1 MRHSLS
7 SSGGKVHEIALLAPR
22 PEEIPGCFRN
32 VQSNPSWYVSLMEE
46 LQRMRGR
53 IYVSDRA
60 ISPHQLTPDGRHV
73 QDADYRSWHL
83 LGLSQEAGVV
93 GCARY
98 LHHVEPVYYL
108 QLGVSKSALARDPE
122 WGPKLRQAVEQQI
135 AQAADLGMAFV
146 EVGGWAVTE
155 ELRRSAEPLKIAL
168 ATYAL
173 AQSLGGCIGITT
185 ATVRHHSAAVLRKI
199 GGGSLRLN
207 RDTEMPRYFDPRYDC
222 DMEILRF
229 DSRAPEPRMSDWI
242 GELRGEL
249 AHTPVMC
256 MESGLLSLQHAA
268 AAMTH
273 YPQSQTTPAAI
284 LREVMP

>member
-1 MRHSLS
+1 MPHSLS
-7 SSGGKVHEIALLAPR
+7 TRGGKVHEIALLAPQ
-22 PEEIPGCFRN
+22 PEEIPGCFTN
-32 VQSNPSWYVSLMEE
+32 VQSNPSWYVSLLEE

-53 IYVSDRA
+53 IYVSDGA
-60 ISPHQLTPDGRHV
+60 LPPHQLTPDGRHV

-83 LGLSQEAGVV
+83 LGLNRDAGVV

-98 LHHVEPVYYL
+98 WHLAEPVYYP
-108 QLGVSKSALARDPE
+108 QLGVSSSALAHDPE

-135 AQAADLGMAFV
+135 AQAAELGLAFV

-185 ATVRHHSAAVLRKI
+185 ATVRHHSSAVLRKI

-207 RDTEMPRYFDPRYDC
+207 RDTEMPRYFDPHYDC

-242 GELRGEL
+242 DGLRGEL

-256 MESGLLSLQHAA
+256 MESGLLSLQHAVA
-268 AAMTH
+268 EMTH
-273 YPQSQTTPAAI
+273 YPQSRPMPATV